1 MKLFKKLM
9 AVALAGAM
17 ALTVLTGCGSVVN
30 ERELVATLNDMKALE
45 KVYDVE
51 EYEHGNVETGVKTI
65 TCGSSALAN
74 QVLNKAKTYLETH
87 PDDYL
92 KAGMLLDHACSPG
105 MDEAKIRSI
114 VPKDS
119 KDAYY
124 LTYMRVNEYQSEE
137 YKNNKAGYM
146 AQELMMH
153 HRAFALNHIA
163 DRTGTLGDKA
173 VASVASGEIAGNTYL
188 VVVFVQAAK

>member
-30 ERELVATLNDMKALE
+30 ERELVATLNDMKALK
-45 KVYDVE
+45 KVWDYE
-51 EYEHGNVETGVKTI
+51 EYVDDGVETGVKTI
-65 TCGSSALAN
+65 TRGSSALAN
-74 QVLNKAKTYLETH
+74 QVLNKVKTYLETH
-87 PDDYL
+87 PDSYNNA
-92 KAGMLLDHACSPG
+92 KSLLVDAYDPSS
-105 MDEAKIRSI
+105 DDAKIRSI

-124 LTYMRVNEYQSEE
+124 LAFLRVNEYQSEE
-137 YKNNKAGYM
+137 FKNNKAGYM
-146 AQELMMH
+146 AQQLMGSGVC
-153 HRAFALNHIA
+153 ALNHIE
-163 DRTGTLGDKA
+163 DRTGTLGDNA
-173 VASVASGEIAGNTYL
+173 VASVASAEIAGNTYL

>member
-74 QVLNKAKTYLETH
+74 QVLNKVKTYLETH

-92 KAGMLLDHACSPG
+92 NAGALLNHAYDPRL
-105 MDEAKIRSI
+105 DEAKIRSI

-124 LTYMRVNEYQSEE
+124 FTYMRVKEYQSEE

-146 AQELMMH
+146 AQELKSSW
-153 HRAFALNHIA
+153 ACALNHIA

>member
-74 QVLNKAKTYLETH
+74 QVLNKVKTYLETH

-146 AQELMMH
+146 AQELKSH
-153 HRAFALNHIA
+153 WACALNHIA
-163 DRTGTLGDKA
+163 DRTGTLGDNA

-188 VVVFVQAAK
+188 VVVYVQAAK

>member
-45 KVYDVE
+45 EVWDYE
-51 EYEHGNVETGVKTI
+51 EYEDVETGVKTI
-65 TCGSSALAN
+65 TRGSSALAN
-74 QVLNKAKTYLETH
+74 QVLNKVKTYLETH
-87 PDDYL
+87 PDSNNNA
-92 KAGMLLDHACSPG
+92 KSLLEDASNPRW
-105 MDEAKIRSI
+105 DEAKIRSI

-124 LTYMRVNEYQSEE
+124 LAFLRVNEYQSEE
-137 YKNNKAGYM
+137 FKNNKAGYM
-146 AQELMMH
+146 AQQLMYH
-153 HRAFALNHIA
+153 NACTLNHIE
-163 DRTGTLGDKA
+163 DRTGTLGDNA
-173 VASVASGEIAGNTYL
+173 VASVASAEIAGNTYL

>member
-45 KVYDVE
+45 EVYDAE
-51 EYEHGNVETGVKTI
+51 ESGMVETGVKTI
-65 TCGSSALAN
+65 TSGSSALAN
-74 QVLNKAKTYLETH
+74 QVLNNVKTYLETH
-87 PDDYL
+87 PD
-92 KAGMLLDHACSPG
+92 CSYTVRSLFG
-105 MDEAKIRSI
+105 NAAYSASDVAEIRSI

-124 LTYMRVNEYQSEE
+124 LAFLRVNEYQSEE

-146 AQELMMH
+146 AQELMYH
-153 HRAFALNHIA
+153 GACTLNHIA
-163 DRTGTLGDKA
+163 DRTGTLGDNA
-173 VASVASGEIAGNTYL
+173 VASVASAEIAGNTYL
-188 VVVFVQAAK
+188 VVVFVQAAE